1 MKDVEKKKTKER
13 ERKTRQLYDD
23 YRESAKKSN
32 YDERRIDGDCA
43 FLKND
48 YVGGGG
54 KSNGSGSWRLCF
66 FSTVGEVT
74 AAATVMAT
82 RRRGNRVNN
91 ETPAGQRQ
99 RRRR

>member
-48 YVGGGG
+48 YEGGEE
-54 KSNGSGSWRLCF
+54 RAM
-66 FSTVGEVT
+66 
-74 AAATVMAT
+74 AADH
-82 RRRGNRVNN
+82 
-91 ETPAGQRQ
+91 
-99 RRRR
+99 